1 MDDLPFPTKLRQ
13 LSRIYNG
20 DLYFPIIIRIFLPV
34 VKKTPTEADSHTPLP
49 SFFARGRPR
58 N

>member
-13 LSRIYNG
+13 LSRICNVSLG
-20 DLYFPIIIRIFLPV
+20 FPIIFRKNLHFL
-34 VKKTPTEADSHTPLP
+34 KKTPTEADSHTLPP
-49 SFFARGRPR
+49 SFFAQGRPR